1 MTVHG
6 RKTKIGCAVMVIA
19 AILRAFALPGGEAL
33 FMLGVALAFFGLY
46 DRRQRDIHELRQ
58 RTKKPM
64 LRNGL

>member
-1 MTVHG
+1 MTIHG
-6 RKTKIGCAVMVIA
+6 FKTKIGCVVMLVAAVVCLA
-19 AILRAFALPGGEAL
+19 RVPAGLAL
-33 FMLGVALAFFGLY
+33 FMAGTALAFYGLY